1 QMTPSVFT
9 QEMLQSTEE
18 RLANTTEVHQPRILE
33 FLGTGMTPHG
43 NFSLVDIQQPL
54 FQPYPSELV
63 FQNFTPAQ
71 TYKLPL
77 LLLNSD
83 KVSRQVM
90 LQQQDSEYFCV
101 IGPDDAGRKV
111 APGLPA
117 TYTVCFT
124 PQENKDYDH
133 TLICVTERERFEI
146 PVRAIGPRAI
156 LDFRDEIHLPVCPVK
171 SYAEKTHLVRNMG
184 NREAKFSLHTQRP
197 FSVTPSSGT
206 LDVGES
212 MQVTVGFHPM
222 TTGDQRQDLLLHYH
236 TGEDVYISLYGSC
249 EELDIRLVPDSAR
262 LTDTYISMASGH
274 KVSLTNSSNTTLQYC
289 WTVLPSQQ
297 QEDQSL
303 LRYTW
308 ISVLRQK
315 EGVEEE
321 GERLLFQHES
331 DPVLHY
337 LPLLSRALQES
348 CEYLFYIVSL
358 NHSCLHVVQEGEIWP
373 GTTANFHVVFKP
385 EEAKLYQQTIY
396 CDITG
401 RESRLPL
408 TIKGEGLGPNVQLD
422 YNLMNIT
429 NVFIGEKLQY
439 EVQVSNTGLIDAP
452 FKLSRPDTTFG
463 RCFSFSPEEGVVP
476 PGACQIVKVTFHS
489 CVLGAV
495 SEDLLL
501 TVTGQPQP
509 LTLTFRGS
517 VVVPTFHFNVS
528 ELNFGDVPFGFPQTL
543 TCTLF
548 NTSFVPMTFALRVLG
563 DGLGS
568 PSVTA
573 AKQVSDVSHRNWQG
587 HTARDLHALPA
598 ECTVSPDSNF
608 VRAMSDVTLC
618 SNTVKRYRLGLTVD
632 VEGVGREILTLPI
645 NARLDTLTTVNT
657 NSVMCNHKPLLV

>member
-1 QMTPSVFT
+1 

-18 RLANTTEVHQPRILE
+18 RLANTAEVHQPRIQE
-33 FLGTGMTPHG
+33 FLSMDTTTYHS
-43 NFSLVDIQQPL
+43 FSLVDVHQPL
-54 FQPYPSELV
+54 FQPYPSELI

-77 LLLNSD
+77 LLLNND

-101 IGPDDAGRKV
+101 VGPEDPDRKV

-117 TYTVCFT
+117 TYTVSFT
-124 PQENKDYDH
+124 PQENKDYEH
-133 TLICVTERERFEI
+133 TIICVTERERFEI
-146 PVRAIGPRAI
+146 PIHAIGPRAI

-171 SYAEKTHLVRNMG
+171 SCTEKTHLVRNMG
-184 NREAKFSLHTQRP
+184 NSEAKFELRTQRP
-197 FSVTPSSGT
+197 FSVTPSFGT
-206 LDVGES
+206 LDVGGS
-212 MQVTVGFHPM
+212 IPVTVVFHPM
-222 TTGDQRQDLLLHYH
+222 TTGDHRQDLLLHYH

-249 EELDIRLVPDSAR
+249 EELDIRLVPDSVW
-262 LTDTYISMASGH
+262 LTNTYISLANVQ
-274 KVSLTNSSNTTLQYC
+274 KVSLTNNSDIILQYC
-289 WTVLPSQQ
+289 WTVSSSQQ
-297 QEDQSL
+297 EEDL
-303 LRYTW
+303 
-308 ISVLRQK
+308 K
-315 EGVEEE
+315 EEE
-321 GERLLFQHES
+321 ERERPVFQCDF
-331 DPVLHY
+331 DPMLHS
-337 LPLLSRALQES
+337 LPLLFRALKYQF
-348 CEYLFYIVSL
+348 YLVSF
-358 NHSCLHVVQEGEIWP
+358 NHSCLSRLKEGEIWP
-373 GTTANFHVVFKP
+373 GTTANFLIVFKP

-422 YNLMNIT
+422 YNLINVG
-429 NVFIGEKLQY
+429 NVFIGDKNQY
-439 EVQVSNTGLIDAP
+439 EVEVSNRGLIDAP
-452 FKLSRPDTTFG
+452 FKLSSPDTTFG

-489 CVLGAV
+489 RILGAF

-517 VVVPTFHFNVS
+517 VVVPTFHLNVS
-528 ELNFGDVPFGFPQTL
+528 ELSFGDVPFGFPQTL
-543 TCTLF
+543 SCTLF

-568 PSVTA
+568 PSVSA
-573 AKQVSDVSHRNWQG
+573 AKQVSEASRKTWQG

-598 ECTVSPDSNF
+598 EFAVSPASNF

-632 VEGVGREILTLPI
+632 VEGVGKEILTLPI
-645 NARLDTLTTVNT
+645 NARLDTLTDVN
-657 NSVMCNHKPLLV
+657 L